1 MSSSRA
7 FICGCE
13 GDALTDSE
21 RQFFRESSPWGF
33 ILFQRNISTPG
44 QTIRLVESMRE
55 AVGHD
60 APVLIDQEGGRVAR
74 LRPPHW
80 DEYPPA
86 KRFGDLAKHDFN
98 KGAKALDLCLRLM
111 SRDVAA
117 LGVDVMCLPVLDVSV
132 ADAHDVIGDRAYGD
146 DAGLV
151 AGLGRVAMETLLDVG
166 VLPVAKHAPG
176 HGRARAD
183 SHVSLP
189 VVDSSV
195 SDLARYDFAPF
206 KALSHVP
213 MMMTAHIL
221 YTALDPDAP
230 ATFSA
235 HVIGK
240 AIRTSIGF
248 DGLLISDDLSMN
260 ALSGT
265 MDERA
270 RRALKA
276 GCDIALHCNG
286 KMPEMEALAG
296 AAPLLADGPARRS
309 EKALSLR
316 QGRAAEIPP
325 DARARLND
333 MLA

>member
-7 FICGCE
+7 FVCGCE
-13 GDALTDSE
+13 GDTLTDSE
-21 RQFFRESSPWGF
+21 RRFFRESSPWGF
-33 ILFQRNISTPG
+33 ILFQRNISTPD
-44 QTIRLVESMRE
+44 QTLRLVEALRE
-55 AVGHD
+55 AVGRD

-80 DEYPPA
+80 NEYPPA
-86 KRFGDLAKHDFN
+86 ETFGNLAKRDFG
-98 KGAKALDLCLRLM
+98 KGAGALDLCLRLM

-117 LGVDVMCLPVLDVSV
+117 LGVDVMCLPVLDVPV
-132 ADAHDVIGDRAYGD
+132 AGAHDVIGDRAYGG
-146 DAGLV
+146 DAELV
-151 AGLGRVAMETLLDVG
+151 AKLGRVAIETLLDVG
-166 VLPVAKHAPG
+166 MLPVAKHVPG

-183 SHVSLP
+183 SHASLP
-189 VVDSSV
+189 VVDSDL
-195 SDLARYDFAPF
+195 SDLEQCDFVPF

-213 MMMTAHIL
+213 IMMTAHIL
-221 YTALDPDAP
+221 YTALDPDAL

-235 HVIGK
+235 RVIGET
-240 AIRTSIGF
+240 IRAGFGF

-270 RRALKA
+270 RRALEA

-296 AAPLLADGPARRS
+296 AAPMLAGDSARRS
-309 EKALSLR
+309 EKILSLR
-316 QGRAAEIPP
+316 HGKTAEIPP

>member
-151 AGLGRVAMETLLDVG
+151 AGLGRVATETLLDVG

-183 SHVSLP
+183 SHESLP

-195 SDLARYDFAPF
+195 SDLARHDFAPF

-235 HVIGK
+235 HVIGET
-240 AIRTSIGF
+240 IRTSIGF

-270 RRALKA
+270 SRALKA

-296 AAPLLADGPARRS
+296 AAPLLAGGPACRS

-325 DARARLND
+325 DAKARLND

>member
-21 RQFFRESSPWGF
+21 RRFFRESSPWGF
-33 ILFQRNISTPG
+33 ILFQRNISAPD
-44 QTIRLVESMRE
+44 QALRLVEALRE
-55 AVGHD
+55 AVGRD

-86 KRFGDLAKHDFN
+86 RIFGNLAKRDFG
-98 KGAKALDLCLRLM
+98 KAVEALDLCLRLM

-117 LGVDVMCLPVLDVSV
+117 LGVDVMCLPVLDVPV
-132 ADAHDVIGDRAYGD
+132 TGAHDVIGDRAYGD
-146 DAGLV
+146 DAELA
-151 AGLGRVAMETLLDVG
+151 AGLGRVAIETLLDVG
-166 VLPVAKHAPG
+166 VLPVAKHVPG
-176 HGRARAD
+176 HGRARVD
-183 SHVSLP
+183 SHASLP
-189 VVDSSV
+189 VVDSDM
-195 SDLARYDFAPF
+195 SDLERCDFVPF
-206 KALSHVP
+206 KALSHAP

-221 YTALDPDAP
+221 YTALDPDVP

-235 HVIGK
+235 RVIGK
-240 AIRTSIGF
+240 TIRTGIGF

-265 MDERA
+265 MEERA
-270 RRALKA
+270 RCALTA

-296 AAPLLADGPARRS
+296 IAPMLAGDPARRS

-316 QGRAAEIPP
+316 QERTVEIPQ
-325 DARARLND
+325 DARARLDD